1 MNFTYLGVLIADNRR
16 PCLWLLLVGVAEVG
30 GAPPDEAAGVGVTA
44 KLMVELDFGVV
55 ALLESVKDLESDNV
69 EWE

>member
-1 MNFTYLGVLIADNRR
+1 M
-16 PCLWLLLVGVAEVG
+16 GVAEVG
-30 GAPPDEAAGVGVTA
+30 GAPLDEAAGVGVTA

-55 ALLESVKDLESDNV
+55 ALLESVEDLDSEDV

>member
-1 MNFTYLGVLIADNRR
+1 M
-16 PCLWLLLVGVAEVG
+16 GVAEVG
-30 GAPPDEAAGVGVTA
+30 GAPLDEAAGVGVTA

-55 ALLESVKDLESDNV
+55 ALLESVEDLESDNT

>member
-1 MNFTYLGVLIADNRR
+1 MIADNRQ

-30 GAPPDEAAGVGVTA
+30 GAPLDEAAGVGVTA

-55 ALLESVKDLESDNV
+55 ALLESVEDLDSEDV

>member
-1 MNFTYLGVLIADNRR
+1 M
-16 PCLWLLLVGVAEVG
+16 GVAEVG
-30 GAPPDEAAGVGVTA
+30 GTLLDEAAGVGVTA

-55 ALLESVKDLESDNV
+55 ALLESVEGLDSEDV